1 MIILRNKSNNKYHN
15 KKITINGITA
25 NGQMSMMFNDKGEPL
40 ND

>member
-1 MIILRNKSNNKYHN
+1 MEINKEYYEIAQKR
-15 KKITINGITA
+15 INGITA